1 MRISD
6 WSSDVCSSDLE
17 ARVVT
22 GAAGDD
28 VNALHQRQD
37 AARSRAERGFEH
49 VIAEQPLGERVGQR
63 PRLLVDFLEH
73 VMRVFAALDG
83 IGRQRRLMHRALDA
97 LIVDIPDRHTIM
109 ANLGRSEEPTPEL
122 QSLMRSTYAVFGLK

>member
-28 VNALHQRQD
+28 VNALHQRQN

-63 PRLLVDFLEH
+63 PPLLVDFLEN
-73 VMRVFAALDG
+73 VMRVFTALEG
-83 IGRQRRLMHRALDA
+83 IAQQRRIMPRAPDPLLLVIPTRKP
-97 LIVDIPDRHTIM
+97 LIT
-109 ANLGRSEEPTPEL
+109 NLAPPL
-122 QSLMRSTYAVFGLK
+122 QRTSL